1 MSHII
6 LTNGQL
12 ITSLLCLQG
21 GHVLTPLPAAT
32 PLKPGSAVSLLKSTF
47 TYYILW
53 NCSKW
58 EWMTLILKCLLC
70 ADMPIFWSP
79 ACHSQWTWRRIRWRG
94 GGIPGEIVTLA
105 LHLAVAQIFQLLLP
119 NCVSLLWLFLSQVFR
134 KPWPGIM
141 RGVYG
146 NQERF
151 ESTYFRKFPGFYVTG
166 DGNVATHP
174 YQNLGEC
181 YFWKWNV
188 ISD

>member
-1 MSHII
+1 MSWLHF
-6 LTNGQL
+6 QL
-12 ITSLLCLQG
+12 LHHWSLDLPWVSWKAPSRITSY
-21 GHVLTPLPAAT
+21 V
-32 PLKPGSAVSLLKSTF
+32 
-47 TYYILW
+47 LW

-58 EWMTLILKCLLC
+58 GWMTLILKCLLC

-94 GGIPGEIVTLA
+94 GGIPGEIVILA
-105 LHLAVAQIFQLLLP
+105 LHLAVAQILQLLLP
-119 NCVSLLWLFLSQVFR
+119 NCVSLFGLFLSQVFR

-174 YQNLGEC
+174 CQNQCWWMLLLKVERYKWFIMIHC
-181 YFWKWNV
+181 YFL
-188 ISD
+188 